1 VGAAATKCLVCG
13 ADLTVKNGAAAGGRA
28 PRPQPTA
35 KTHAGGAGTRR
46 RAFSP
51 WAIIALLVVIG
62 VVAGVA
68 IWLNSDSLPNPFGSV
83 AGVNV
88 DETPA
93 TSTVPPTSTAPPT
106 FTPQPTATETVPPT
120 GTPLPPLQYTVV
132 TGDTCV
138 KIAAE
143 NGVSSASIIQLN
155 ALDANC
161 TLSVG
166 QVLQIPQPTPTP
178 SPQPTAT
185 LNANITT
192 AIPRATYTV
201 NAGDTLQGIATFYG
215 VTVADLME
223 VNGITD
229 PASIFADQVLI
240 IPLERRVTPGPT
252 PTATPP
258 PPWPAPNQLLP
269 ADGETFPAGAVV
281 TLQWTSVG
289 TLRPN
294 EYYYVEVEDVTCNC
308 AAFRQWQTTETKWI
322 VPDDFRPTDGS
333 AHIYRWTVTTVR
345 QRPDTEAA
353 PVYDPAGTTSPH
365 RVFSW
370 VGGAP

>member
-28 PRPQPTA
+28 PRAQA
-35 KTHAGGAGTRR
+35 KPGVTGSRPRGL
-46 RAFSP
+46 SP
-51 WAIIALLVVIG
+51 WAIIGVLVVIG

-68 IWLNSDSLPNPFGSV
+68 IWLNSDNLPNPFGSV
-83 AGVNV
+83 AGANPE
-88 DETPA
+88 ETPA
-93 TSTVPPTSTAPPT
+93 TSTVPPTNTAPPT

-120 GTPLPPLQYTVV
+120 GTALPPVEYTVV

-201 NAGDTLQGIATFYG
+201 HAGDTLQGIATFYG

-229 PASIFADQVLI
+229 PANIRVDQVLI

-269 ADGETFPAGAVV
+269 ADGETFPAGAAV

-308 AAFRQWQTTETKWI
+308 AAFRQWQTTETKWS

-345 QRPDTEAA
+345 QRPGTEAA

-370 VGGAP
+370 TGGAAP